1 MRSLHAWINWKP
13 LGSVTARCSKIHK
26 NWYGHDHHASH
37 TFAVSL
43 GHTGISDT
51 LLYDISLCLYVVAKQ
66 NIDIGA
72 LKILQP
78 CLK

>member
-1 MRSLHAWINWKP
+1 MHGYWKP

-26 NWYGHDHHASH
+26 NWCGHDHTSH
-37 TFAVSL
+37 TFTASL

-66 NIDIGA
+66 NIDISA
-72 LKILQP
+72 LTTLQP
-78 CLK
+78 CVK

>member
-1 MRSLHAWINWKP
+1 MHGYWKP

-26 NWYGHDHHASH
+26 NYTSH
-37 TFAVSL
+37 TFAASL

-72 LKILQP
+72 LTTLQP
-78 CLK
+78 CVK